1 VGGYELT
8 PESWTPTFWG
18 FFMGKYTPA
27 FKLLVVQRY
36 LEGSMGYRTLAEQF
50 GISNPSIVQR
60 WIGFFRLHGE
70 DGLKRKRASYDAEF
84 KLSVLQH
91 MWDNKLSKGQAA
103 TVFNIRRHATVGAW
117 EQAYRKGGVAALEAG
132 PLESSRMQP
141 EQKKSES
148 TDDVDNRSREEL
160 LDELLHLRAE
170 VAYLKKLDA
179 LVRSRGQVNPQPK
192 APQKKRK

>member
-1 VGGYELT
+1 
-8 PESWTPTFWG
+8 
-18 FFMGKYTPA
+18 MGKYTPE

-36 LEGSMGYRTLAEQF
+36 LEGSMGYRMLAEHF
-50 GISNPSIVQR
+50 GISNPTLVQR

-70 DGLKRKRASYDAEF
+70 EGLKRKRTSYGAAF

-117 EQAYRKGGVAALEAG
+117 ERAFRQGGIAALG
-132 PLESSRMQP
+132 PGPRGRSRMQSEQDKP
-141 EQKKSES
+141 ETTEP
-148 TDDVDNRSREEL
+148 VDNRSREEL

-179 LVRSRGQVNPQPK
+179 LVRTRAQEK
-192 APQKKRK
+192 AQLKTQEKKRK

>member
-1 VGGYELT
+1 M
-8 PESWTPTFWG
+8 G
-18 FFMGKYTPA
+18 FLMGKYTPA

-36 LEGSMGYRTLAEQF
+36 LDGSMGYRTLAEHF

-70 DGLKRKRASYDAEF
+70 DGLKRKRASYDGAF

-103 TVFNIRRHATVGAW
+103 TAFNIRRHASVGSW
-117 EQAYRKGGVAALEAG
+117 EQAYREGGIAALE
-132 PLESSRMQP
+132 PRPVERIRMQP
-141 EQKKSES
+141 EQKKSEP
-148 TDDVDNRSREEL
+148 TEDVDNRSREEL

-179 LVRSRGQVNPQPK
+179 LVRSEEQVNSQPK

>member
-1 VGGYELT
+1 
-8 PESWTPTFWG
+8 
-18 FFMGKYTPA
+18 MGKYTPA

-36 LEGSMGYRTLAEQF
+36 LDGSMGYRSLAEHF

-70 DGLKRKRASYDAEF
+70 DGLKRKRASYDAAF

-103 TVFNIRRHATVGAW
+103 TAFNIRRHATVGAW
-117 EQAYRKGGVAALEAG
+117 ERAYLEGGIAALEPSPVG
-132 PLESSRMQP
+132 RSKIQP
-141 EQKKSES
+141 VENKPE
-148 TDDVDNRSREEL
+148 TAENVDNRSREEL

-179 LVRSRGQVNPQPK
+179 LVRSRAQVKAQPK